1 MITMSSMSA
10 LANLALCLI
19 VLGLYWLPSILGF
32 HRRRPDLVTVVVV
45 NALLGWTVVGW
56 VVVLGRVLRRPSP
69 TVLARL
75 ASARSS
81 VRTTPRESR
90 QVELTDLR

>member
-10 LANLALCLI
+10 LANLALSLI

-32 HRRRPDLVTVVVV
+32 YRRRPDLATVVVV

-69 TVLARL
+69 TVLAR

-81 VRTTPRESR
+81 GSTTPRESR